1 MTEPTG
7 PVRGDSI
14 EEYMGGHDCRK
25 CPPLQLSEHGQET
38 LEAMAAWKTIGPG
51 RLRRLRELAAELL
64 ALQKERRVNGDPDAA
79 VR

>member
-1 MTEPTG
+1 MSETG
-7 PVRGDSI
+7 ASTADF
-14 EEYMGGHDCRK
+14 MGAHDCRK

-64 ALQKERRVNGDPDAA
+64 ALQKEKVP
-79 VR
+79 